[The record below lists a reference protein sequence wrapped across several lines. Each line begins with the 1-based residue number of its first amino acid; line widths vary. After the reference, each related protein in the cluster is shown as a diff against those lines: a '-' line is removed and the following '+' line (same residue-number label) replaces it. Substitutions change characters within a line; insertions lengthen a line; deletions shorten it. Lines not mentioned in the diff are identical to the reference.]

1 MKSKQMEMASIVACS
16 IVIASCASAEPDR
29 VLEVVGMVNALQATG
44 ERLTF
49 DLYKSSLQIELRPG
63 RTSAA
68 LEKQLKEISETART
82 VTVRVSL
89 QSGRIDND
97 LTKVVLNAQSLESID
112 GQVRWDNSRARP
124 QRGRDGAPAGSLD
137 RNLVD
142 GITLATA
149 GERREAIDALNKAL
163 ASSGLSVP
171 WRVISLRLRSNALQ
185 NQVYS
190 EFSGPTP
197 EGDRDLVRALADTQ
211 EWASRAPNDA
221 DAFYEIA
228 AILRELGAYEEAVS
242 TYRYIATR
250 WADEDHWSSIRLGAT
265 ERERGHYQNALD
277 ILDRY
282 AKRADRPSSM
292 AFHYHRAWTLG
303 LLGRYEDAIAGL
315 STGLKGQPDYLWAFV
330 RRSCNF
336 ARLGRFPEALAD
348 QRVAIALLEKFPES
362 GAANQADLKHALD
375 VQVQLAGQ
383 VAAGDSNPAPIGCT
397 GYWRDQDIPR
407 ERSELLPSQSTYLST
422 IKLTDSA

>member
-1 MKSKQMEMASIVACS
+1 MNSKLMRMASIVACGF
-16 IVIASCASAEPDR
+16 VLAACATVKPDR
-29 VLEVVGMVNALQATG
+29 VLEVVGMVNALQSTD

-63 RTSAA
+63 SASAA

-89 QSGRIDND
+89 QSGRIDNN
-97 LTKVVLNAQSLESID
+97 LSKVVLNALSLESID
-112 GQVRWDNSRARP
+112 GQVDWRDPRTRP
-124 QRGRDGAPAGSLD
+124 RRGREGAPEGSVD

-149 GERREAIDALNKAL
+149 GERREAIDALDKAL

-171 WRVISLRLRSNALQ
+171 WRVIALQLRSNALQ
-185 NQVYS
+185 NQVYN

-211 EWASRAPNDA
+211 EWASRAPEDF

-228 AILRELGAYEEAVS
+228 AVLRELGAYEEAVS
-242 TYRYIATR
+242 TYRYIAKR
-250 WADEDHWSSIRLGAT
+250 WADEDHWSSIRLGAV

-277 ILDRY
+277 ILDTY

-292 AFHYHRAWTLG
+292 AFHYHRGWTLG
-303 LLGRYEDAIAGL
+303 LLGRYEDAIADL

-348 QRVAIALLEKFPES
+348 QRAAVALLEKFPES
-362 GAANQADLKHALD
+362 GAADQADLKHALE
-375 VQVQLAGQ
+375 VQVQLEGQ
-383 VAAGDSNPAPIGCT
+383 VAAGETKPAPIGCT
-397 GYWRDQDIPR
+397 GYWRDQNILR
-407 ERSELLPSQSTYLST
+407 ERSEFLPSQSKYLAT
-422 IKLTDSA
+422 VEPG